1 MNYSE
6 RQITLTRFV
15 AFWRPEKANFSN
27 PKKIAFSE
35 RQNNFDAIC
44 RILAP
49 WKSEYSES
57 ERNRFFVAPKQHIKN
72 IECYDALKK
81 RIFRIRK
88 KSLFHGTKTTL
99 TGLLAFWRPKKSN
112 FFESDTYRFVG
123 TSKEHEAISV
133 LPPLENRIFR
143 IINKSP
149 FHDNK
154 ASFKEFSAFWPL

>member
-112 FFESDTYRFVG
+112 FFRIGHVSLCRNVKRTWSDFRFATLG
-123 TSKEHEAISV
+123 KPNFPNHKQIS
-133 LPPLENRIFR
+133 
-143 IINKSP
+143 
-149 FHDNK
+149 
-154 ASFKEFSAFWPL
+154 FSW